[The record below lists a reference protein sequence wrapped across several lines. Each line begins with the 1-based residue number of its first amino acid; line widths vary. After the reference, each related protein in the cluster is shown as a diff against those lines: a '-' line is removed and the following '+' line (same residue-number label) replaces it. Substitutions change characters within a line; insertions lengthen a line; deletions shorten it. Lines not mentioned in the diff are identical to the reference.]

1 MKNDELKNKIANSDL
16 GAVSNSASHEP
27 DFRTQ
32 KGEWI
37 VWNMLEY
44 GNSLET
50 ACVLLRQKEIIDSI

>member
-1 MKNDELKNKIANSDL
+1 MSKNNETKPLKQP
-16 GAVSNSASHEP
+16 AVSNSASHEP

-50 ACVLLRQKEIIDSI
+50 ACELLRQKEIIDSI